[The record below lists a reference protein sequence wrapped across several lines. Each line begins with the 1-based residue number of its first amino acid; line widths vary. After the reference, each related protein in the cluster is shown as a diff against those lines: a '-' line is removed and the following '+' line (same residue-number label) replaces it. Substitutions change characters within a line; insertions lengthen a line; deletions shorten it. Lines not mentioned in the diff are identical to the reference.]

1 MNALVADIVPARPA
15 TPPGPETEMSPRTLL
30 LLRGPILTTLLVL
43 AWPNILVMVAQAS
56 TGLIETFW
64 VSRLGTDALAGIAL
78 VFPGFM
84 MMTMLSAGAV
94 GGGISSAVARAL
106 GSGRRADA
114 DALVLHAVLINLA
127 LGLLTSA
134 LFLVFGRQLYAAM
147 GGRGGS
153 LEAAMAYSNVVF
165 AVNVLIW
172 LMNALASVIRATGN
186 MAFPSTVVCI
196 GVALL
201 IPLSPIFIFG
211 LGPLPGMGIAGGGV
225 AVVATTALMAAILAW
240 YILSGNSI
248 VRFRIARLKAAFF
261 ADILRVGGV
270 GSLSTLQTT
279 LTVALTT
286 GLVGAAAG
294 PDAVAGY
301 GTGSRLEYLLIP
313 LVFGLGAPMVAMVGT
328 NIGAGQ
334 NRRALSIAMIGAALA
349 FVACEAIG
357 LGAAIWPRAW
367 LGLFGDNPVMIATG
381 ANYLRFVGP
390 TYGFFGLGLALYFAS
405 QGAGKLAW
413 PLLAG
418 FARLVIAVGGGWL
431 ALAATGSESSVFVML
446 AVALAAYGGI
456 IGIAVRSGVWFRNKP
471 DAGSFS

>member
-1 MNALVADIVPARPA
+1 M
-15 TPPGPETEMSPRTLL
+15 
-30 LLRGPILTTLLVL
+30 
-43 AWPNILVMVAQAS
+43 
-56 TGLIETFW
+56 
-64 VSRLGTDALAGIAL
+64 
-78 VFPGFM
+78 
-84 MMTMLSAGAV
+84 
-94 GGGISSAVARAL
+94 
-106 GSGRRADA
+106 
-114 DALVLHAVLINLA
+114 
-127 LGLLTSA
+127 
-134 LFLVFGRQLYAAM
+134 
-147 GGRGGS
+147 
-153 LEAAMAYSNVVF
+153 
-165 AVNVLIW
+165 
-172 LMNALASVIRATGN
+172 
-186 MAFPSTVVCI
+186 VCI

>member
-30 LLRGPILTTLLVL
+30 LLKGPILTTLLVL

-165 AVNVLIW
+165 AGNVLIW

-186 MAFPSTVVCI
+186 MALPFDGGLHRRRLADP
-196 GVALL
+196 ALADFHFR
-201 IPLSPIFIFG
+201 PRPASG
-211 LGPLPGMGIAGGGV
+211 HGNRRRRRCGGGDD
-225 AVVATTALMAAILAW
+225 
-240 YILSGNSI
+240 G
-248 VRFRIARLKAAFF
+248 
-261 ADILRVGGV
+261 ADGRH
-270 GSLSTLQTT
+270 
-279 LTVALTT
+279 
-286 GLVGAAAG
+286 
-294 PDAVAGY
+294 
-301 GTGSRLEYLLIP
+301 SRLVHP
-313 LVFGLGAPMVAMVGT
+313 L
-328 NIGAGQ
+328 
-334 NRRALSIAMIGAALA
+334 R
-349 FVACEAIG
+349 E
-357 LGAAIWPRAW
+357 
-367 LGLFGDNPVMIATG
+367 
-381 ANYLRFVGP
+381 
-390 TYGFFGLGLALYFAS
+390 
-405 QGAGKLAW
+405 
-413 PLLAG
+413 
-418 FARLVIAVGGGWL
+418 
-431 ALAATGSESSVFVML
+431 
-446 AVALAAYGGI
+446 
-456 IGIAVRSGVWFRNKP
+456 
-471 DAGSFS
+471 

>member
-15 TPPGPETEMSPRTLL
+15 TPPAPETEMSPRTLL
-30 LLRGPILTTLLVL
+30 LLKGPILTTLLVL

-165 AVNVLIW
+165 AGNILIW